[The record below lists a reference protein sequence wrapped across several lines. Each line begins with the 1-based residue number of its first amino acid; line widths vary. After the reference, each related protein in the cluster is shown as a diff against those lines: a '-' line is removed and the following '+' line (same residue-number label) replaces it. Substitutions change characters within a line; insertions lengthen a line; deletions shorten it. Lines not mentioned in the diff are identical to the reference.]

1 MPRPERAPDADYHER
16 DCVDRFSQG
25 DLFRVPPLARQ
36 VGNSCEASGPEE
48 SEVGDLPDR
57 VLWEM
62 ARSGDGGAFG
72 VLFERH
78 GRRIYNYCF
87 RRTADWALAEDLTS
101 ATFFLAWRAHGSTT
115 LEAESA
121 LPWLYGIA
129 TNVLRN
135 QRRSSRRRRDA
146 LARLTNERLQEPD
159 FAEEALMRI
168 DDEREMRRLLELLS
182 ELPRREQDVIALCD
196 WSGLS
201 YDDAAQAL
209 RVPIGT
215 VRSRLARGRR
225 RLREL
230 ASATGPEADVQ
241 AVPLL
246 RIEVKE
252 Q

>member
-1 MPRPERAPDADYHER
+1 MPRPERIPDDDCYDR
-16 DCVDRFSQG
+16 DRVDLFSQG
-25 DLFRVPPLARQ
+25 DLFRVPVLAGL
-36 VGNSCEASGPEE
+36 VGNSCGASGPEE
-48 SEVGDLPDR
+48 SEVGDLSDR

-62 ARSGDGGAFG
+62 ARAGDGGAFG

-146 LARLTNERLQEPD
+146 LARLTMERLQEPD
-159 FAEEALMRI
+159 FAEEALTRI
-168 DDEREMRRLLELLS
+168 DDEREMSRLLELLS
-182 ELPRREQDVIALCD
+182 KLPRREQDVIALCD

-230 ASATGPEADVQ
+230 ASATGPEAYVQ
-241 AVPLL
+241 AVPL